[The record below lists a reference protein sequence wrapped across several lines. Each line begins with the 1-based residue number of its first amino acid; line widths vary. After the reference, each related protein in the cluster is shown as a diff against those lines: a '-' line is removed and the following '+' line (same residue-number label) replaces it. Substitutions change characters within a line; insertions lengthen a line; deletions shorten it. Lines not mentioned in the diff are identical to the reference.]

1 MLERFKELFSTIKDT
16 TEAWIEKA
24 KSSGLFHKS
33 LLGVAGFIAVSV
45 LLIVVCKVMGV
56 LLDSVYNFVERHF
69 FAIAASCSGGSYLVY
84 RHNEK
89 KAEQAQVQR
98 ERTQANDM
106 QKERFAKGAYRII
119 GKFVFTEIANAPNFK
134 ELCSCERPIRVE
146 EMGTPNMDSFVR
158 NSIIYLRY
166 ALPKVCVEP
175 VEVNMVKSVFQGLVD
190 QKIRT
195 RGIPPL
201 ISVGDN
207 EHLYLDTVE
216 DMRTYL
222 LITFALDFSD
232 SYIQQIAYDHA
243 MTEIL
248 GKSDGNVTFND
259 PDYGE

>member
-1 MLERFKELFSTIKDT
+1 
-16 TEAWIEKA
+16 
-24 KSSGLFHKS
+24 
-33 LLGVAGFIAVSV
+33 
-45 LLIVVCKVMGV
+45 
-56 LLDSVYNFVERHF
+56 
-69 FAIAASCSGGSYLVY
+69 
-84 RHNEK
+84 
-89 KAEQAQVQR
+89 
-98 ERTQANDM
+98 M